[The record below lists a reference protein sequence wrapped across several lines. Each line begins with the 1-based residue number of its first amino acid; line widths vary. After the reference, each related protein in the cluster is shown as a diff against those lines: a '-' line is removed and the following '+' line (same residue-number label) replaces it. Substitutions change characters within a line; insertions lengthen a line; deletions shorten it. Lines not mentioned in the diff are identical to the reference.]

1 MSAFIENLKAR
12 AKEDLKTI
20 VLAEG
25 EELRTIQCADIVK
38 KEGYAKVVLLGNPE
52 KINAVAKAENLEV
65 TEEDFVKECETMAEV
80 YQMEADKV
88 KEMLGEEGKKSVMK
102 DLVIQK
108 AMDFVADNAK
118 AKKATKKAPAKK
130 AKAENGEVAEEK
142 KTTKKA
148 AAKKTT
154 KKADAE

>member
-52 KINAVAKAENLEV
+52 KINAVAKAENLEA

-88 KEMLGEEGKKSVMK
+88 KEMLGEAGKTQIME
-102 DLVIQK
+102 DLAVAK
-108 AMDFVADNAK
+108 AVDFVVDNAK
-118 AKKATKKAPAKK
+118 EVKPRAKK
-130 AKAENGEVAEEK
+130 AKAEEE
-142 KTTKKA
+142 
-148 AAKKTT
+148 
-154 KKADAE
+154 